1 MNAHTTVTASIRLI
15 CLLTTTGA
23 IVMFWKD
30 TVIVTA
36 LSILSAVVAN
46 YASTKKDI
54 FVFFSVAFLAT
65 VLESVAMSSGA
76 WVYQHKQV
84 LNFPIWLPL
93 YWGIGGLVMR
103 DVYLLID
110 RFVDQ

>member
-1 MNAHTTVTASIRLI
+1 MKSHIDTACIVRVT
-15 CLLTTTGA
+15 CLLVTTGA
-23 IVMFWKD
+23 IVLFWKD
-30 TVIVTA
+30 TVLLTA
-36 LSILSAVVAN
+36 LSLLFAVVAN
-46 YASTKKDI
+46 STSKRKDLVI
-54 FVFFSVAFLAT
+54 FFTVAFLAT

-84 LNFPIWLPL
+84 FNFPIWLPL

-103 DVYLLID
+103 DVYRLID